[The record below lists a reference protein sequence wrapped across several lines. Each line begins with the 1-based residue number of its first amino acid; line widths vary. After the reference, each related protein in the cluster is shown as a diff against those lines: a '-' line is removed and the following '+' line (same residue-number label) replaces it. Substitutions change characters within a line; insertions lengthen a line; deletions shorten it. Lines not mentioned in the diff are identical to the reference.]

1 VLEVY
6 FKMKCCTYAVI
17 AILVLTALI
26 LSGCGSGEGANN
38 TTTTSSNTE
47 TTTTTYEGQVIV
59 ITYSVTTSGE
69 MAGKWSFSPPR
80 TGYFFLIVNLNIEN
94 HGYNKFSVSQYFFTI
109 ISNGK
114 EYTASYVNGLPDK
127 LAIGDVHDNES
138 TSGNLAFEVPEGT
151 TDFEIVYK
159 YASSYNIQWIEQ

>member
-1 VLEVY
+1 
-6 FKMKCCTYAVI
+6 MKHYIYVVI

-26 LSGCGSGEGANN
+26 WSGCGSGGTANN
-38 TTTTSSNTE
+38 NTTSSNTE

-80 TGYFFLIVNLNIEN
+80 AGYFFLILNLNIEN

-109 ISNGK
+109 TVNGQ

-127 LAIGDVHDNES
+127 LVSGDVHDNES
-138 TSGNLAFEVPEGT
+138 KGGNLAFEVPEGT
-151 TDFEIVYK
+151 TDFEIVYR
-159 YASSYNIQWIEQ
+159 YASSFNMQWIEQ